1 MIGLFRQVLKLH
13 SFAVYIVVL
22 TVILWTGTYYSL
34 VVFKEVP
41 RAHQTSSNIL
51 ENNTDVTYGGKCY
64 NKYLVC
70 STNFC

>member
-13 SFAVYIVVL
+13 SFAVCVVVL

-41 RAHQTSSNIL
+41 HAHQTSSNIL
-51 ENNTDVTYGGKCY
+51 ENNTTYGGKCY
-64 NKYLVC
+64 NIY
-70 STNFC
+70 